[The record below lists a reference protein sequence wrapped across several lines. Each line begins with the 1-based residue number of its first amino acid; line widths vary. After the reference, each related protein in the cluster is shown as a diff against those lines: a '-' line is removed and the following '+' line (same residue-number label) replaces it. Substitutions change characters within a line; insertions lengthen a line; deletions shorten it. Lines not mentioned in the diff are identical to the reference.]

1 MFDASPSRL
10 VSVFALRRGVRKD
23 NFTRPTAARS
33 AFKARCLFVRERVN
47 SGARSLPNCLE
58 RAELKGGNWV
68 FVRGRAMGRKTE
80 IAFIDV
86 LSLLKMLDGLD
97 EQENMQGQGKCMHV

>member
-10 VSVFALRRGVRKD
+10 VNVVFALRRGVRKD

-47 SGARSLPNCLE
+47 SGGGSLPNCLKW
-58 RAELKGGNWV
+58 AELKGEIRSLSEDERWEEK
-68 FVRGRAMGRKTE
+68 GR
-80 IAFIDV
+80 
-86 LSLLKMLDGLD
+86 L
-97 EQENMQGQGKCMHV
+97 H